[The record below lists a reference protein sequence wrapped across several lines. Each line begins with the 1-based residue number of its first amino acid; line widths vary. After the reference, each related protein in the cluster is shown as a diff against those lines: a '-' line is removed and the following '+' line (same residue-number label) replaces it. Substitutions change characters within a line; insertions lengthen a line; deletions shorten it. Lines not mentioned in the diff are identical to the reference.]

1 MGYGNG
7 GIQPMYAGS
16 MRDAIASNDL
26 EKMKAVAEQ
35 AKASIKE
42 QGDLTGALV
51 ELLDAIEQL
60 ENGHGNGA
68 HPLYASSMRDAIA
81 SNDLERMKSVA
92 ARAKKTIVEHGDLA
106 VALIE
111 LDEAIKKLS

>member
-1 MGYGNG
+1 MSYGNG
-7 GIQPMYAGS
+7 GIQPMYAAS

-26 EKMKAVAEQ
+26 EKMKAVAQQ
-35 AKASIKE
+35 AKQHIQE
-42 QGDLTGALV
+42 QGDMNQALV
-51 ELLDAIEQL
+51 ELYDAIDRL
-60 ENGHGNGA
+60 ESGYHGA

-92 ARAKKTIVEHGDLA
+92 ASAKKTIIEHGDLS

-111 LDEAIKKLS
+111 LDEAIKKLTN